1 MKNDP
6 ATSDVR
12 DAPVISKKKKSKCKK
27 KGKYFYVLSH
37 VFSPISSPYWGTISN
52 SGRTLPLLN
61 LTQPQ
66 ISMETQSYRAQT
78 DGCADWCMD
87 VS

>member
-27 KGKYFYVLSH
+27 KGKYFLRIFTC
-37 VFSPISSPYWGTISN
+37 VFSYF
-52 SGRTLPLLN
+52 
-61 LTQPQ
+61 
-66 ISMETQSYRAQT
+66 
-78 DGCADWCMD
+78 
-87 VS
+87 

>member
-6 ATSDVR
+6 ASADVR

-37 VFSPISSPYWGTISN
+37 VFSPISSHSWCTISN
-52 SGRTLPLLN
+52 PGRHLTL
-61 LTQPQ
+61 T
-66 ISMETQSYRAQT
+66 
-78 DGCADWCMD
+78 
-87 VS
+87 